1 MLYDKYKQRSK
12 KRIVMEEY
20 KSQYNNLL
28 NRYNKGILYLEQ
40 NPNML
45 SKWGKE
51 LEKIMEDLSKLI
63 VENSIPEEYILK
75 GFDV

>member
-1 MLYDKYKQRSK
+1 MDINKEVKL
-12 KRIVMEEY
+12 EY
-20 KSQYNNLL
+20 NKLL
-28 NRYNKGILYLEQ
+28 NRYNNGILYLEQ

-63 VENSIPEEYILK
+63 VENSIPEEYIMK

>member
-1 MLYDKYKQRSK
+1 MDINKEVKL
-12 KRIVMEEY
+12 EY
-20 KSQYNNLL
+20 NKLL
-28 NRYNKGILYLEQ
+28 NRYNNGILYLEQ

>member
-1 MLYDKYKQRSK
+1 MDINKEVKL
-12 KRIVMEEY
+12 EY
-20 KSQYNNLL
+20 NKLL